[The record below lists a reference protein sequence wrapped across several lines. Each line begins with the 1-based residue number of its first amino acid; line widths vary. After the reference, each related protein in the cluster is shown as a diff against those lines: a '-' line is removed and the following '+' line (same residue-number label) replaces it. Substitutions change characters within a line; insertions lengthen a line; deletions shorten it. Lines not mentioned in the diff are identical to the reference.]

1 MYKEKVCS
9 VVMTLR
15 LFRMA
20 QLNYIFSSDLKT
32 QVLMASEV
40 VRGHLRPFNYKLLF
54 AGHGQGEGLLHGYN
68 T

>member
-40 VRGHLRPFNYKLLF
+40 VRGHLRPFIYKLLF
-54 AGHGQGEGLLHGYN
+54 AIF
-68 T
+68 